1 MATPTAVAGSRLR
14 CGRSWAPEIDV
25 NRRPA
30 TGTRLGTS
38 HPVRRRQLW
47 RGAAALVCRSLCL
60 PQGTKIIYWV
70 RIIRSACLSGS
81 CAGLA
86 STAAL
91 AMAARTEGNAA
102 VRPINATS
110 HWLNGNSAR
119 SYQGFDAAHT
129 AVGFLTNHIASIF
142 WATFFDAWRAR
153 RAPVGPLPMLRDAMI
168 MSAIA
173 AAVDYGATPK
183 KGMAIA
189 YAGLVLGLCAG
200 ALWTQS
206 GRRRRN

>member
-1 MATPTAVAGSRLR
+1 M
-14 CGRSWAPEIDV
+14 
-25 NRRPA
+25 
-30 TGTRLGTS
+30 
-38 HPVRRRQLW
+38 
-47 RGAAALVCRSLCL
+47 
-60 PQGTKIIYWV
+60 IYWV
-70 RIIRSACLSGS
+70 RLIRSACLSGS

-173 AAVDYGATPK
+173 AAAVDYGATPKRFIPGSELVVSK